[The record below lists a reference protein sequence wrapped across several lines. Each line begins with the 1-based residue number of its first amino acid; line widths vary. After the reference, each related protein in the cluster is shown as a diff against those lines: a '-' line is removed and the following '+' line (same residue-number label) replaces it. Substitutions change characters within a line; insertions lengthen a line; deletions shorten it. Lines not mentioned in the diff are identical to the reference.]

1 MSTAT
6 ATATPTRGRILTAE
20 ERAARS
26 AKALARYYALKN
38 NKEFDNDLTK
48 PVRFSEPPAGLH
60 PVERRR
66 LEDERTCLQRE
77 LANTQRGIKHLD
89 DLLAA

>member
-6 ATATPTRGRILTAE
+6 ATPARGRLLTVE

-26 AKALARYYALKN
+26 AKALARYHALKTRT
-38 NKEFDNDLTK
+38 EFDNDLTK

-66 LEDERTCLQRE
+66 LEDERVCLQRE
-77 LANTQRGIKHLD
+77 LANVQRGIKHLD